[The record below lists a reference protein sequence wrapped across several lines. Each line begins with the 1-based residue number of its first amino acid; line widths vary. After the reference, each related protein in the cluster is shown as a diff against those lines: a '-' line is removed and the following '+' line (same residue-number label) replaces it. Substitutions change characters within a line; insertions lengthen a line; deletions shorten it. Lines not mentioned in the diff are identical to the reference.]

1 MDTPAGHAGGDTPT
15 EDLRER
21 LASAVQRR
29 ASAIALDAVTLF
41 PFSGAEPL
49 DAAYCRRVGDRIVQL
64 LASAVR
70 DGRVDPTLGLI
81 AELYRVCQERSL
93 PVDRLFVFV
102 YLTERSVLDDLA
114 SEADLG
120 ATSEAW
126 PLVAQLVR
134 RGSFDVLAAY
144 VLLAQLEPT
153 AAALTDPLT
162 TLHSRPVIETVLA
175 KEAIRAAR
183 LGHTLAL
190 ILIDVDRL
198 AAINEQHG
206 HGVGDRLLERLGI
219 LVKGFFRQHDWAGRI
234 GDDAIAVLLL
244 GLDAE
249 HAPELAER
257 LRSTVEERLEFTDH
271 HTDRHVRVT
280 VSIAVVTVAVAAGT
294 VLDPDRLMAEALAG
308 LERAKRAGRNRVDY
322 SRSS

>member
-1 MDTPAGHAGGDTPT
+1 MDTPAGHTVSDTPT

-49 DAAYCRRVGDRIVQL
+49 EAAYCRRVGDRLVEL

-81 AELYRVCQERSL
+81 AELYRVFQERSL

-102 YLTERSVLDDLA
+102 YLTERSALDDLA
-114 SEADLG
+114 SDAELG

-134 RGSFDVLAAY
+134 RASFDVLAAY
-144 VLLAQLEPT
+144 VLQAQIEPT
-153 AAALTDPLT
+153 SAVLIDPLT

-190 ILIDVDRL
+190 ILIDMDRL
-198 AAINEQHG
+198 DLDQRAARPRRRRSPARAAG
-206 HGVGDRLLERLGI
+206 HPRQGILQAARLGRPHRRRFDCRAARWGSTRSTRPNWRSACDRRSRSASSSPI
-219 LVKGFFRQHDWAGRI
+219 TTRI
-234 GDDAIAVLLL
+234 GTSV
-244 GLDAE
+244 
-249 HAPELAER
+249 
-257 LRSTVEERLEFTDH
+257 
-271 HTDRHVRVT
+271 
-280 VSIAVVTVAVAAGT
+280 
-294 VLDPDRLMAEALAG
+294 
-308 LERAKRAGRNRVDY
+308 
-322 SRSS
+322 